1 MNRYRSYMDRI
12 VPPAGLREKI
22 LAGRRHQRQLR
33 PALTVGGLAACCLV
47 AAVGG
52 WQLWQGR

>member
-22 LAGRRHQRQLR
+22 L
-33 PALTVGGLAACCLV
+33 VGDDTKGSFAPP
-47 AAVGG
+47 
-52 WQLWQGR
+52 